1 MSAVNTN
8 TRKSPARRRGERYLR
23 DRNLLPSPKTLKNIE
38 SVKRKAR
45 AIRLKEEYQQKYLT
59 KRKSSVDSVSHL
71 SQDVTALRAITE
83 DLTLVIELDNSEST
97 YSIIKRTLSFC
108 ITLWLNFLAAIAFC
122 TLVGYYLRFIYY

>member
-1 MSAVNTN
+1 MSAVNTH
-8 TRKSPARRRGERYLR
+8 KSPAQRRGERYLR
-23 DRNLLPSPKTLKNIE
+23 DRNLLASPKALKNIE

-45 AIRLKEEYQQKYLT
+45 AIRLKEEYQQKYFT
-59 KRKSSVDSVSHL
+59 KRRSSVDSDSRL

-83 DLTLVIELDNSEST
+83 DPILIIEPDISESK

-108 ITLWLNFLAAIAFC
+108 ITLWLTFLAVITFC

>member
-1 MSAVNTN
+1 MSAVNTY
-8 TRKSPARRRGERYLR
+8 KAPARRRGERYLR
-23 DRNLLPSPKTLKNIE
+23 DRNLLPSPKSLKNVE

-97 YSIIKRTLSFC
+97 YSNIKRTLSFC